1 MIQFS
6 TLCRLRLA

>member
-6 TLCRLRLA
+6 TYI